1 MFILVLIV
9 KQERSKRYYKLRIK
23 TMKYYKK
30 KFNKVRSQDE
40 INTIYTAIILLVAMI
55 ALTCLAIPR
64 AVRIIE
70 TNECLRWQKE
80 ALEYPNYYLTPW
92 QEEQCKA
99 RGVEINIK

>member
-1 MFILVLIV
+1 
-9 KQERSKRYYKLRIK
+9 
-23 TMKYYKK
+23 MKYYKK

-40 INTIYTAIILLVAMI
+40 INDISNIIITAILIVGLI
-55 ALTCLAIPR
+55 AITALAIPR
-64 AVRIIE
+64 AVRITE
-70 TNECLRWQKE
+70 TNECLKWQKE